1 MFSPILV
8 SLPQILEAL
17 GVLQR
22 CRRFAGTSGGSI
34 IAAFLAIDL
43 GFEEIRDL
51 MKLSMRELLIG
62 NHASSFLIGVCCGD
76 GTRTLVYPNMKGIG
90 FCRICRYMYLQPQCA
105 YKCMV
110 D

>member
-62 NHASSFLIGVCCGD
+62 NHARSFLIGVCCGD
-76 GTRTLVYPNMKGIG
+76 GTRLSEYEGDRVLSCLGTCSHNVHTS
-90 FCRICRYMYLQPQCA
+90 
-105 YKCMV
+105 
-110 D
+110 